1 MQNPLA
7 ISNLGGSFFNNKK
20 NLSDK
25 IASIRKEEEMKE
37 ANKIGVS
44 AEVTLQ
50 TIHDYSKTV
59 DSKTLQQTLS
69 IVQVEIK
76 DEQIYIY
83 TPTTIAKETVQQQDN
98 LMSKLREV
106 FLRPSLSVHVLR
118 DDVRFPDYS
127 APKVQKPLT
136 DKEKYIMMVQKNPNV
151 AKLQSDFDL
160 NP

>member
-1 MQNPLA
+1 M
-7 ISNLGGSFFNNKK
+7 GGSFFKNKK

-25 IASIRKEEEMKE
+25 IESIRQEEEKKE
-37 ANKIGVS
+37 ANKISVS
-44 AEVTLQ
+44 AEVTLN
-50 TIHDYSKTV
+50 TIGEYAKSV
-59 DSKTLQQTLS
+59 DSKTLQQTLN

-83 TPTTIAKETVQQQDN
+83 TPTTIAMETVQQQDH
-98 LMSKLREV
+98 LMSQLRKI
-106 FLRPSLSVHVLR
+106 FLRPSLSVHVVK
-118 DDVRFPDYS
+118 DEIRFPNYS

-136 DKEKYIMMVQKNPNV
+136 DKEKYILMVQKNPIV